1 MIRRSAQIVAEALD
15 LAEGMIRPGIATVEI
30 DSAVEALIRARGAT
44 PSFKGYYGYPASTCI
59 SINEQVVHGIPGP
72 RTLHEGDI
80 VGVDIG
86 ADLNHFHGDGAR
98 TFAVGAIS
106 TEAQKLMRV
115 TRECLDI
122 GIEQAKPGNR
132 VGDIGAAVQRHAES
146 HGYAVVRKLC
156 GHGIGNALHEDPQVP
171 NYGQPG
177 TGTKLRPGMVIAIEP
192 MLNEGT
198 HEVYTLDDEWTVVT
212 SDHSLSAHYEH
223 TVAITEEGPVVLTV
237 RPDDRGVR

>member
-1 MIRRSAQIVAEALD
+1 
-15 LAEGMIRPGIATVEI
+15 MIRPGIETVEI
-30 DSAVEALIRARGAT
+30 DRAVEALIRSRGAT

-59 SINEQVVHGIPGP
+59 SINEQVVHGIPGKQQL
-72 RTLHEGDI
+72 REGDI

-86 ADLNHFHGDGAR
+86 AYLNHFHGDGAR
-98 TFAVGAIS
+98 TFAVGAAS
-106 TEAQKLMRV
+106 KEAEKLMRV
-115 TRECLDI
+115 TRECLEM
-122 GIEQAKPGNR
+122 GIEQAKAGNR

-146 HGYAVVRKLC
+146 NGYGVVRSLC

-177 TGTKLRPGMVIAIEP
+177 TGAKLRPGMVIAIEP
-192 MLNEGT
+192 MINEGT

>member
-1 MIRRSAQIVAEALD
+1 MGIRRA
-15 LAEGMIRPGIATVEI
+15 
-30 DSAVEALIRARGAT
+30 
-44 PSFKGYYGYPASTCI
+44 PAY
-59 SINEQVVHGIPGP
+59 SINEQGSSTGYRAA

-86 ADLNHFHGDGAR
+86 AYLNHFHGDGAR

-122 GIEQAKPGNR
+122 GIEQARPGNR
-132 VGDIGAAVQRHAES
+132 VGDIGAAVQPACGKPRLRVWFASSAAMES
-146 HGYAVVRKLC
+146 AMRFHGV
-156 GHGIGNALHEDPQVP
+156 PQVP